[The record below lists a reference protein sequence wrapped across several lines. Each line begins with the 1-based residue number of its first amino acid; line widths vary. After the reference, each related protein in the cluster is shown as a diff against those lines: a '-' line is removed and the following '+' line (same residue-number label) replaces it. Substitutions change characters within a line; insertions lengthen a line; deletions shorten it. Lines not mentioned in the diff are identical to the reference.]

1 MVVPGGGTG
10 SRGGSERGS
19 ESEVEGG
26 AGGIGTGGGGRG
38 TLSGFVSKTHISH
51 ILKPY
56 QSDCPFRRGSM
67 DWTRVMR
74 AYRGLADRLASKG
87 PGGHAR
93 NGTAQHDEFRPS
105 DRLAMD
111 VKGRD
116 SLRARR
122 RRGGEGGGGCT
133 GEAVKRCEL
142 RSKVKFLA
150 GGGLGKTLTLIG
162 CAGAAELT
170 SVKTGCVDGLVLQAS
185 ITYFL

>member
-1 MVVPGGGTG
+1 
-10 SRGGSERGS
+10 
-19 ESEVEGG
+19 
-26 AGGIGTGGGGRG
+26 
-38 TLSGFVSKTHISH
+38 
-51 ILKPY
+51 
-56 QSDCPFRRGSM
+56 M

-74 AYRGLADRLASKG
+74 AYRGLADRLASEG

-122 RRGGEGGGGCT
+122 RRGGEGGWVHRRG
-133 GEAVKRCEL
+133 AVKRCEL

-150 GGGLGKTLTLIG
+150 GGRIG
-162 CAGAAELT
+162 
-170 SVKTGCVDGLVLQAS
+170 
-185 ITYFL
+185 